1 MRSFLSERSFL
12 QHWLKAQNDEDSA
25 MTLIADTE
33 ALLHDNPEVAAI
45 LGIEPRRFVDF
56 PDLAGAV
63 LAAFGGVSAEMVQ
76 RVYGAS
82 PALVDLSIRDVAET
96 ARRNFEPGGAVA
108 TLLFA
113 RGVHAVM
120 AHRIAHHLWQEGD
133 HNRALAIKSRLGRA
147 FSTDIHPAARIGAGF
162 WLDHGLG
169 FVAGETC
176 VIGQDV
182 SIWHN
187 VTLGSTLSD
196 SGPQRHPIIGDGAV
210 IGAGATILGNVTVGA
225 GANVAAGAVVVT
237 DVAPGTVV
245 VGAKARQVGTAKVSF
260 REPQE

>member
-1 MRSFLSERSFL
+1 MRSYPLGRSFW
-12 QHWLKAQNDEDSA
+12 QRWSKAQHDEDSA
-25 MTLIADTE
+25 MTLTADTE
-33 ALLHDNPEVAAI
+33 ALLHDNPEIAVI
-45 LGIEPRRFVDF
+45 LGIEPRRYADF
-56 PDLAGAV
+56 ADLAGA
-63 LAAFGGVSAEMVQ
+63 LMAAFGGVSADMV
-76 RVYGAS
+76 RRIYSAG
-82 PALVDLSIRDVAET
+82 PGLVDLSLHDIAET

-120 AHRIAHHLWQEGD
+120 AHRIAHQLWHDGD
-133 HNRALAIKSRLGRA
+133 HTRALAIKSRLGRA

-225 GANVAAGAVVVT
+225 GANVAAGAVVVS

-260 REPQE
+260 RDPQE